1 MAFKEYKV
9 LRVNEGA
16 CGSLLLGASTI
27 PIQKFES
34 ELNKQAAEGWQ
45 VIFEIIEKKR
55 FLLFFQRESL
65 IITLGR

>member
-1 MAFKEYKV
+1 MSYKEYKV

-45 VIFEIIEKKR
+45 VIFEIIENHLHILNKK
-55 FLLFFQRESL
+55 
-65 IITLGR
+65 

>member
-16 CGSLLLGASTI
+16 CGSLLLGASTL
-27 PIQKFES
+27 PIQRFES